1 MVAPTE
7 LVAVAAR
14 IAEETLFPAALATDR
29 SPLVPVDLLDQL
41 AAAGLYGLVGPAEA
55 GGLGADAATR
65 AAVTEVLAGGCLT
78 TTFVWTQH
86 HGAVH
91 TLAELSP
98 EAVRREWLGPL
109 CAGARRAG
117 VAFAG
122 LRRPGPPILT
132 ARRSDG
138 AWSFKGTAPWVTGWG
153 RIDVVHVAAR
163 DDRGQVVWALVDARE
178 SPSLRV
184 QVLPL
189 AAVTASGTVTLRFDG
204 HLVPDERVTLVEDF
218 ERWRARDAAGLRPNG
233 AFALGVTR
241 RCCALLGP
249 SELDGEL
256 DDARDQ
262 LDRAA
267 PEAVPAARARAS
279 LLAMRAASRLVVA
292 GGGRSM
298 LTDNHGQRLAREAM
312 FLLVFGQTASIREAQ
327 LELDACLAAGGG
339 GSG

>member
-1 MVAPTE
+1 
-7 LVAVAAR
+7 
-14 IAEETLFPAALATDR
+14 
-29 SPLVPVDLLDQL
+29 
-41 AAAGLYGLVGPAEA
+41 
-55 GGLGADAATR
+55 
-65 AAVTEVLAGGCLT
+65 
-78 TTFVWTQH
+78 
-86 HGAVH
+86 
-91 TLAELSP
+91 
-98 EAVRREWLGPL
+98 
-109 CAGARRAG
+109 
-117 VAFAG
+117 
-122 LRRPGPPILT
+122 
-132 ARRSDG
+132 
-138 AWSFKGTAPWVTGWG
+138 
-153 RIDVVHVAAR
+153 
-163 DDRGQVVWALVDARE
+163 
-178 SPSLRV
+178 
-184 QVLPL
+184 
-189 AAVTASGTVTLRFDG
+189 
-204 HLVPDERVTLVEDF
+204 VPDERVTLVEDF

-298 LTDNHGQRLAREAM
+298 LTDNHAQRLAREAM

-327 LELDACLAAGGG
+327 LELDASLAAGGG